1 MSKALNVIQLLI
13 GMHVLAVLVL
23 LSSCGMS
30 NGSDEALLRELDRC
44 IAERERYHQPRERQV
59 DSLKALL
66 TDTMSHYERFEVYGR
81 LVETYRSYNLDS
93 QQYYTEARLR
103 MASTPFER
111 QVSLLNY
118 SEVLMRSGMYHETI
132 QYMDSALVESLT
144 PVLEPYYSHLQRTLF
159 GLMRDFAI
167 TDRERQTYTAITQQ
181 YREQMMSVHPAGS
194 FLHELVRA
202 DYLYEKQEYDSAL
215 HVLQAYEQA
224 NPVEGKYEEP
234 VFAFTRAQIY
244 KKMGNSRQAEHY
256 LIIASIAD
264 LQNAIREYVALRELA
279 VLLYEQ
285 GDVERAFRYMQC
297 AVQDA
302 TSGSERVRSIETSQL
317 YPVING
323 AYLRQMQRHHILM
336 MSLFTSVSVIVV
348 MLIGF
353 LLYVSRKRHQLAAL
367 NDRLAQSNDNLRQSN
382 QIKAVYIGRYME
394 MASLLINRFDSWRKQ
409 LRVLANSQKY
419 GKLEAVLNSKSF
431 TQEQLET
438 FYRDF
443 DEAFLHIFP
452 DFVEQVRELLVPE
465 AEIRIKANERLN
477 TDLRV
482 LALIRLGIT
491 DSKQIAD
498 FLRYSLSTIYNSR
511 TRMRNLA
518 RGDRDHFE
526 EKVAAL

>member
-1 MSKALNVIQLLI
+1 MRTTSPYIYVIISLL
-13 GMHVLAVLVL
+13 L
-23 LSSCGMS
+23 LLPACHRPLSG
-30 NGSDEALLRELDRC
+30 DDALLEELDQC
-44 IAERERYHQPRERQV
+44 IAERTIYHLSRERAA
-59 DSLKALL
+59 DSLRSILS
-66 TDTMSHYERFEVYGR
+66 DTLPLYERFEIYGR

-93 QQYYTEARLR
+93 QQRYTELRLD
-103 MASTPFER
+103 MAHDPLER

-118 SEVLMRSGMYHETI
+118 AEVLMRSGMYHETI
-132 QYMDSALVESLT
+132 LYMDSALARPLD
-144 PVLEPYYSHLQRTLF
+144 PVLEPYYSHLQRTLS

-167 TDRERQTYTAITQQ
+167 TERERQAYTAVTQQ
-181 YREQMMSVHPAGS
+181 YREQMMAVHPAGS

-202 DYLYEKQEYDSAL
+202 DYLYEQQLYDSAL

-224 NPVEGKYEEP
+224 NPVEGQYEEP

-244 KKMGNSRQAEHY
+244 RKMGNSRQAEHY

-264 LQNAIREYVALRELA
+264 LQNAIREYIALRELA

-302 TSGSERVRSIETSQL
+302 TSGSERVRSIETSEL
-317 YPVING
+317 YPVIDG
-323 AYLRQMQRHHILM
+323 AYLRHMQRHHILM
-336 MSLFTSVSVIVV
+336 MSLFTSVLVIFA
-348 MLIGF
+348 MLVGF
-353 LLYVSRKRHQLAAL
+353 LFYVSRKRHQLAAL
-367 NDRLAQSNDNLRQSN
+367 NDRLAQSNSQLLESN
-382 QIKAVYIGRYME
+382 QIKTMYVGRYME
-394 MASLLINRFDSWRKQ
+394 MTSLLIDRFDNWRKQ
-409 LRVLANSQKY
+409 LRGLANNRKY
-419 GKLEAVLNSKSF
+419 DKLEAVLNSKSF
-431 TQEQLET
+431 TQEQLEM
-438 FYRDF
+438 FYHDF

-452 DFVEQVRELLVPE
+452 NFVDQVHELLVPE
-465 AEIRIKANERLN
+465 AELRIKPGERLN

-518 RGDRDHFE
+518 RGDREHFE
-526 EKVAAL
+526 EKVAVL